1 MASKE
6 SVYSR
11 DWFDKARRDIGRVE
25 NLLRAGDDLEDAGF
39 HLQQAVEKYLKGYL
53 LSKGWKLERTHDLV
67 DLLNSAVKHEPFF
80 EQFRTVFQQV
90 TEYYIEER
98 YPSLVYSRLTKE
110 EIREGLGKAKE
121 LASKILQGFQ

>member
-6 SVYSR
+6 YVYPR

-67 DLLNSAVKHEPFF
+67 DLLNSAVKYEPFF
-80 EQFRTVFQQV
+80 EQFRPVCQQI

-98 YPSLVYSRLTKE
+98 YPSLVSSRLTKE
-110 EIREGLGKAKE
+110 EIREGLEKAKE
-121 LASKILQGFQ
+121 LASKILEGFE